1 MSQCKTCKAEIIW
14 IKTPAGKSDL
24 VDAKP
29 QQVWVMEGRTS
40 WKLVNG
46 YTSHF
51 ATCPQASQ
59 HRRKG

>member
-1 MSQCKTCKAEIIW
+1 MSQCKTCNAEIIW
-14 IKTPAGKSDL
+14 IKTRQSKSL
-24 VDAKP
+24 PVDAKP
-29 QQVWVMEGRTS
+29 QQVWVQGLVEN
-40 WKLVNG
+40 WVLVNG